1 MRRRKFIAL
10 LGSVTATWP
19 LAARAQQPERMRR
32 IGVLSSL
39 TEDDPDGQARVAA
52 FVQTLQALGWTI
64 GRNVQIDIRWGVA
77 DAASARKYAT
87 EMVALAP
94 DVILTAA
101 SAATAAM
108 QEATRTL
115 PIVFVNVADPVAAG
129 YVASLARPGGNV
141 SRIRLERKMA

>member
-1 MRRRKFIAL
+1 MKRREFIGL
-10 LGSVTATWP
+10 LGGGAAAWP
-19 LAARAQQPERMRR
+19 LAAHAQQPERMRR
-32 IGVLSSL
+32 IGVLSPL
-39 TEDDPDGQARVAA
+39 TEDDPGGQARLAL
-52 FVQTLQALGWTI
+52 FVQTLQSLGWTP
-64 GRNVQIDIRWGVA
+64 GRNVQIDIRWGAA

-101 SAATAAM
+101 SATTAAM

-115 PIVFVNVADPVAAG
+115 PIVFVNVADPVGAG

-141 SRIRLERKMA
+141 